1 MHIVTSPDIERAEQA
16 SRYFCDYQ
24 LEGIECGA
32 RYQYTEKANRIGW
45 TFLDAFKNVRL
56 RLMHKKRDYLFTTQN
71 WAGAVEYGRY
81 LDHFIGI
88 YNLGRHLIS
97 RDEKEVTVQY
107 EDEAGKTVA
116 RQEKI
121 GTYHFDTGSRIILFS
136 SNPWS
141 IQTFEGDVGWD
152 EAAFHESQERM
163 YAALSTR
170 ITWGYDISVWSA
182 HNGMGSWFNQVLGK
196 LARAPGS
203 GWHCR
208 KVTIYDAVRDGLV
221 RKINERAGTRMTDE
235 EFLAD
240 CRKRALTPAIFAER
254 FECNPSDAGSS
265 IVPWSV
271 IERARDVDDIVR
283 HHLGDDA
290 VKSAFGLATQ
300 SVELRVRRM
309 NDWMLER
316 FGPLLARKEKFRIG
330 FDVAASGQGDLASIW
345 VDGKTPRGLEHRG
358 LLTTQTE
365 DWDFLTA
372 ALMWFMNH
380 LPDCRGRGDS
390 TGLGRQ
396 ITWTAEQRTGGR
408 FEGVPFNRTTK
419 SAMGSRLMNQLS
431 TGECRLAKGEDD
443 VAMDIFSLQKSV
455 QGGLLLFEA
464 VQNPLNSASHCDMA
478 WSKALAA
485 EADADG
491 GGYCPPPHPL
501 PKPSEEGWM
510 GSARRGLAR
519 RFRGLVG

>member
-1 MHIVTSPDIERAEQA
+1 MVIKQPDIESDREA

-24 LEGIECGA
+24 LEGITCSE

-45 TFLDAFKNVRL
+45 TFLDAFKNVRK
-56 RLMHKKRDYLFTTQN
+56 RLAHKKRDYLFTTQN

-88 YNLGRHLIS
+88 YNLGRYLIS
-97 RDEKEVTVQY
+97 RSEDTVTVHDDQ
-107 EDEAGKTVA
+107 GVA

-121 GTYHFDTGSRIILFS
+121 GTYHFDTGSRIVLFS

-152 EAAFHESQERM
+152 EAAFHEAQERM

-170 ITWGYDISVWSA
+170 ITWGFDISVWSA

-196 LARAPGS
+196 LAKAPKS

-208 KVTIYDAVRDGLV
+208 KVTIYDAIRDGLV
-221 RKINERAGTRMTDE
+221 RKINERAGTTMTDE
-235 EFLAD
+235 AFLAD

-271 IERARDVDDIVR
+271 IERCRDQEIIR
-283 HHLGDDA
+283 HHLSDEA
-290 VKSAFGLATQ
+290 VKSAFGLPMQ
-300 SVELRVRRM
+300 SAEARLPRM
-309 NDWMLER
+309 HDWMLAQ
-316 FGPLLARKEKFRIG
+316 FGPLLARKERFRIG

-345 VDGKTPRGLEHRG
+345 IDAKTPRGLEQRG

-380 LPDCRGRGDS
+380 LPDCQGRGDS

-408 FEGVPFNRTTK
+408 FVGVPFNRTTK
-419 SAMGSRLMNQLS
+419 SAMGGRLMNQL
-431 TGECRLAKGEDD
+431 TNGECRLAKGNDD
-443 VAMDIFSLQKSV
+443 VAMDLFSLQKRV
-455 QGGLLLFEA
+455 QGGLLIFEA
-464 VQNPLNSASHCDMA
+464 VQNPLNQASHCDMA

-485 EADADG
+485 EADAG
-491 GGYCPPPHPL
+491 VETWCPPPVPCR
-501 PKPSEEGWM
+501 PPEVAIEGL
-510 GSARRGLAR
+510 GRRLAR
-519 RFRGLVG
+519 RVRAAIG

>member
-1 MHIVTSPDIERAEQA
+1 MHIQTGPDIDSDRDAT
-16 SRYFCDYQ
+16 RYFCGYQ
-24 LEGIECGA
+24 LEGINCEE

-45 TFLDAFKNVRL
+45 TFLDAFKNVRKRL
-56 RLMHKKRDYLFTTQN
+56 RHKKRDYLFTTQN
-71 WAGAVEYGRY
+71 WAGAVEYSRY

-88 YNLGRHLIS
+88 YNMGKSLLS
-97 RDEKEVTVQY
+97 RTENTVTVHDDQ
-107 EDEAGKTVA
+107 GVA

-121 GTYHFDTGSRIILFS
+121 GIYNFDTGSRIVLFS

-152 EAAFHESQERM
+152 EAAFHDAQERM

-196 LARAPGS
+196 LAKAPGS

-208 KVTIYDAVRDGLV
+208 KVTIYDAIRDGLV
-221 RKINERAGTRMTDE
+221 RKINERAGTKMTDD

-271 IERARDVDDIVR
+271 IERCRDQFIYR
-283 HHLGDDA
+283 HHMSDA
-290 VKSAFGLATQ
+290 DIKSLFGLPTQ
-300 SVELRVRRM
+300 STELRM
-309 NDWMLER
+309 KKMADWMLSQ
-316 FGPLLARKEKFRIG
+316 FGVLRMAKEKFRIG
-330 FDVAASGQGDLASIW
+330 FDVAASGKGDLASLW
-345 VDGKTPRGLEHRG
+345 VDASLPAGLHHRA

-372 ALMWFMNH
+372 ALMWFMTE
-380 LPDCRGRGDS
+380 LPDARGRGDS

-408 FEGVPFNRTTK
+408 FEGVPFSRTSK

-431 TGECRLAKGEDD
+431 SGECRLAKDHDD
-443 VAMDIFSLQKSV
+443 VAMDLFSLQKQV
-455 QGGLLLFEA
+455 QGGTLIFSEA
-464 VQNPLNSASHCDMA
+464 QNPLNSASHCDMA

-485 EADADG
+485 EADAG
-491 GGYCPPPHPL
+491 GMEDAPPPHRFARP
-501 PKPSEEGWM
+501 EGLGESM
-510 GSARRGLAR
+510 RRSVARM
-519 RFRGLVG
+519 FRSLGG